1 MQVPCRCCG
10 MASASHG
17 ASPHHSPAVGQLTW
31 KRYVVHCT
39 SAHVLLR
46 YPCDV
51 PVVDSAVIRCPG
63 RFFAEM
69 ELVLLVL
76 MVLQR
81 LQLTPEDLS
90 SHHKPRGHEQ
100 HNRTAGC
107 NKVVKSILAGGGKAV
122 SRLLPSF
129 LVSWGYDLA
138 IFGAGLFKGS
148 RLQAGTWFGSAGQW
162 QSLPPPDL
170 LRLVGFK
177 VPQGT
182 WWVRVQ

>member
-1 MQVPCRCCG
+1 MLWHGFGVTRRFPTPQPSSRSVDIETLRCTLHICTC
-10 MASASHG
+10 SAES
-17 ASPHHSPAVGQLTW
+17 
-31 KRYVVHCT
+31 
-39 SAHVLLR
+39 
-46 YPCDV
+46 PCDV

-90 SHHKPRGHEQ
+90 SHHKSRGHEQ

-138 IFGAGLFKGS
+138 IYGAGLFEGS